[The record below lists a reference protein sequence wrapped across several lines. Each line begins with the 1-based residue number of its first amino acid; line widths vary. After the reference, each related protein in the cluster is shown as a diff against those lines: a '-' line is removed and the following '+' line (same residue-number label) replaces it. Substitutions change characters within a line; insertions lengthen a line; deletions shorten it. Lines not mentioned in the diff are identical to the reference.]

1 MSHVIRVQLVR
12 YYTEP
17 FIFHAFS
24 RWLIHD
30 TGTTDL
36 WVGGSNPSG
45 RANKIRTERLRQKR
59 CREQP
64 TNRRHIS
71 STLELA
77 GGWIENFRCLQLGG
91 FRHRLPTAQAPGYE
105 HVFIEW

>member
-1 MSHVIRVQLVR
+1 MSHAIIVQLVR

-45 RANKIRTERLRQKR
+45 RAKFLDEIKHFTA
-59 CREQP
+59 
-64 TNRRHIS
+64 NRS
-71 STLELA
+71 LA
-77 GGWIENFRCLQLGG
+77 
-91 FRHRLPTAQAPGYE
+91 
-105 HVFIEW
+105 